1 MPNAQTSQVETH
13 DAVARAL
20 FASELSNESCADT
33 TAFVVTPRGA
43 DKSLNA
49 EALVDLKAAYN
60 QHGKVL
66 LRGFDV
72 ADTEEFENL
81 LTDEL
86 GLDLAGAYVGG
97 ASPRRLVS
105 KKAFSSTEAPK
116 EYILS
121 YHTEMSYLQERP
133 RHVAFFCTQPA
144 PKYSETPM
152 FDCAKIFERL
162 PVKMQQ
168 RLEAEGVSYNR
179 RFHSTVQSNNVRKT
193 WMESFG
199 VETKEELEV
208 IMKKADLEH
217 NWLGGGILEV
227 KVNMPAVLIDPTTG
241 KKVLSLALFNKWA
254 LNHSLKRFGHRYAW
268 WKKLIVDWYVVY
280 AYCKKDAVFVTGY
293 GNGDKFTREETG
305 IIQNAAY
312 DCATIFEW
320 QKNDIVLID
329 NIRTGHGRLNV
340 EQPRAIAAA
349 LGDIYDIRKPTA
361 DGLVAAPIAL

>member
-20 FASELSNESCADT
+20 FSSELSSESRADAT
-33 TAFVVTPRGA
+33 PFVVTPRGA

-49 EALVDLKAAYN
+49 EAIEDAKAAYTL
-60 QHGKVL
+60 HGKAL
-66 LRGFDV
+66 LRGFDI
-72 ADTEEFENL
+72 ADTAEFEDL
-81 LTDEL
+81 LTVHL
-86 GLDLAGAYVGG
+86 GFDLAAAYTGG

-105 KKAFSSTEAPK
+105 KKAFSSTEAPN

-121 YHTEMSYLQERP
+121 FHTEMSYLQERP
-133 RHVAFFCTQPA
+133 RHVAFFCKQPA
-144 PKYSETPM
+144 PKYSETPL
-152 FDCAKIFERL
+152 FDCAEIFERL

-179 RFHSTVQSNNVRKT
+179 RFHSKVQPNNVRRT
-193 WMESFG
+193 WMDSFG

-217 NWLGGGILEV
+217 NWIGGGILEV

-254 LNHSLKRFGHRYAW
+254 LHHSLKRFGHRYAW

-293 GNGDKFTREETG
+293 GNGDTFTREETG
-305 IIQNAAY
+305 IIQNAAF
-312 DCATIFEW
+312 DSATLFEW
-320 QKNDIVLID
+320 QKDDIVLID

-349 LGDIYDIRKPTA
+349 LGDIYDIRTPTA
-361 DGLVAAPIAL
+361 EGLVAAPIAL

>member
-1 MPNAQTSQVETH
+1 MPQAQHSQVETNTPFS
-13 DAVARAL
+13 RAL
-20 FASELSNESCADT
+20 SASELSSESCADST
-33 TAFVVTPRGA
+33 PFVVTPRGA

-49 EALVDLKAAYN
+49 QAIEDAKAVYN
-60 QHGKVL
+60 KYGRAL

-72 ADTEEFENL
+72 ADTEEFEEL
-81 LTDEL
+81 LTTHL
-86 GLDLAGAYVGG
+86 GFDLAAAYTGG

-121 YHTEMSYLQERP
+121 FHTEMSYLQERP
-133 RHVAFFCTQPA
+133 RHVAFFCKQPA

-152 FDCAKIFERL
+152 FNCAEIFKRL
-162 PVKMQQ
+162 PMKMQQ
-168 RLEAEGVSYNR
+168 RLESEGVSYVR
-179 RFHSTVQSNNVRKT
+179 RFHSTVQPNNVRRT
-193 WMESFG
+193 WMDSFG
-199 VETKEELEV
+199 VDTKEELAE

-217 NWLGGGILEV
+217 SWIGGGILDV
-227 KVNMPAVLIDPTTG
+227 RVTMPAVLIDPTTG
-241 KKVLSLALFNKWA
+241 EKVLSLALFNQWA
-254 LNHSLKRFGHRYAW
+254 LHHSLKRFGHRYSW

-293 GNGDKFTREETG
+293 GNGDGFTREETG

-312 DCATIFEW
+312 DCATLFEW
-320 QKNDIVLID
+320 QKNDIVLLD

-361 DGLVAAPIAL
+361 EGQVAAPIAL